1 MMSIKQKIIFFN
13 TRVITQVATFA
24 TSTLANKS
32 YQLVIVG
39 GGTGGCSSAAK
50 FSSKLGRGKV
60 AVIEPSST
68 HYYQPMWTMVGGG
81 MKTLQDSG
89 RPMGEVLPKK
99 ADWIK
104 QKVVGFKPEEN
115 KVVLEDQS
123 EVGYDFLIVSLGLQ
137 LNYGIIK
144 GLPEAFETPGVCSN
158 YSPLYVNKTLEALK
172 NFKEGNALFT
182 LPNTAVKCAGAPQK
196 IMYIADEYLRKNGKR
211 EKAQVRFLTAGGVIF
226 GVKKYAYALA
236 KLVEERD
243 INVNFQHNLIAVR
256 PDNKEAVFQKLDG
269 GSDELVTLPYDMIHI
284 TPPMSA
290 PDVLRKST
298 TLVDGSGFLNI
309 NKETLQHVTYPN
321 IFGIGDCTNLPTSK
335 TAAAAA
341 AQVGILKTNL
351 EQAIK
356 GQKLTAKYDGYTSC
370 PLVTGYSKC
379 ILAEFDFDGNPM
391 ETFPLNQAKER
402 RSMFH
407 MKKDFMPILYWEGM
421 LKGLWEGPK
430 LVRKAMHLGLSK

>member
-1 MMSIKQKIIFFN
+1 
-13 TRVITQVATFA
+13 
-24 TSTLANKS
+24 
-32 YQLVIVG
+32 
-39 GGTGGCSSAAK
+39 
-50 FSSKLGRGKV
+50 
-60 AVIEPSST
+60 
-68 HYYQPMWTMVGGG
+68 MWTLVGGG

-172 NFKEGNALFT
+172 NFKGGNALFT

-211 EKAQVRFLTAGGVIF
+211 DKAQVRFLTAGGVIF
-226 GVKKYAYALA
+226 GVKKYADALT
-236 KLVEERD
+236 K
-243 INVNFQHNLIAVR
+243 
-256 PDNKEAVFQKLDG
+256 
-269 GSDELVTLPYDMIHI
+269 YDMIHI

-421 LKGLWEGPK
+421 LKGLWDGPK
-430 LVRKAMHLGLSK
+430 LMRKAMHLGLSK